1 MIYSLGTC
9 PVRQSGRFSGAE
21 AVELIER
28 DYALQRLRDAVGRAS
43 QGEGLTVL
51 VSGEA
56 GIGKTSLVRRLVGEC
71 GEERILCGGCEALF
85 SPRPLGPVYDMAS
98 AFDTHLQGMLGVDGL
113 RSQLFATL
121 FADLQQSPRTTL
133 LILEDMH
140 WADAATLDLVKY
152 LARRIHQV
160 RALLLLTYRDDEL
173 GERHPLRLVFGDL
186 PADAL
191 IRVPLL
197 PLSEAGVASM
207 AQRSGCLA
215 EGIFAATGGNPFFV
229 TEILGA
235 DGVPATV
242 RDAVLSRAARQPPG
256 VRALLDLV
264 AIVPTRIEISTVDAV
279 LAPTVEEISAA
290 LASGLLTA
298 GSGFYAYRHEL
309 ARISMEQALPEPLAA
324 ALHARVLSCLEA
336 GYDDVA
342 TARLVH
348 HAAGAGDAA
357 AVLKYAPQA
366 AAEAISHGSHCEAAT
381 LYGMALAH
389 AAKLPLKAQAEL
401 FEQRAYQCY
410 LTDQADNAIAAGL
423 QALAIWR
430 ELGSQRQEGHMLRWL
445 SRLHWFAGRNRDAEA
460 YADQAVQLLE
470 SLPADSELAWAL
482 SNRSQL
488 YMLAGRTEDAVAW
501 GTCAIDLAKQ
511 IGDAEVLAH
520 ALNNVGTA
528 LYASGDVGGKAL
540 LEQSLCLALERGYGE
555 HVARAYANLTST
567 EVTIRDYP
575 AAMQTIRAA
584 GVYFAERDFDSWS
597 NYVLAWQSR
606 LDFEQGRWE
615 AAATIAGQLITRPT
629 VAPVTRIP
637 ALAVLARIRLRRGDP
652 GASEL
657 LDEASELARA
667 TGELQRLAPI
677 AAARAEAAWLHGD
690 ACLADPLVQQTYQL
704 AEQLS
709 DRRALGELGFWCW
722 KLGAV
727 QGSYHDEDDPYAL
740 QWDGRWRAAAAIWD
754 RLDCPYMRA
763 VALLD
768 GDEASKLEALATF
781 TALGACATVRRC
793 REQLRQAGVRGV
805 TRGPRATTVANPA
818 GLTLRE
824 RHVMSLLAKGLSNAE
839 IASRIVRSEK
849 TVEHHISAILR
860 KLEVGSR
867 GEAVAAAG
875 RLGLTEQGRV
885 LR

>member
-1 MIYSLGTC
+1 MD
-9 PVRQSGRFSGAE
+9 
-21 AVELIER
+21 LIER

-43 QGEGLTVL
+43 QGAGLTVL

-56 GIGKTSLVRRLVGEC
+56 GIGKTSLVRRLVSEC
-71 GEERILCGGCEALF
+71 SEERVLWGGCEALF
-85 SPRPLGPVYDMAS
+85 SPRPLGPLHDMAN
-98 AFDTHLQGMLGVDGL
+98 AFDTDLQGMLGVDGL
-113 RSQLFATL
+113 RARLFAAVL
-121 FADLQQSPRTTL
+121 ADLQQSPRTTL
-133 LILEDMH
+133 LVLEDMH

-152 LARRIHQV
+152 LARRIHQIH
-160 RALLLLTYRDDEL
+160 ALLLLTYRDDEL

-186 PADAL
+186 PADTL

-197 PLSEAGVASM
+197 PLSEVGVASM
-207 AQRSGCLA
+207 AQRSGCAA

-229 TEILGA
+229 TEVLGA

-242 RDAVLSRAARQPPG
+242 RDAVLSRAARQPPE

-264 AIVPTRIEISTVDAV
+264 AIVPTRIEVSTVDAL
-279 LAPTVEEISAA
+279 LAPTVEGISTA
-290 LASGLLTA
+290 LACGLLTA
-298 GSGFYAYRHEL
+298 ENGFYAYRHEL

-336 GYDDVA
+336 SHDEVA
-342 TARLVH
+342 MARLVH

-366 AAEAISHGSHCEAAT
+366 AAEAISHGSHSEAAT
-381 LYGMALAH
+381 LYAMALAH
-389 AAKLPLKAQAEL
+389 AEKLPRQAQAEL
-401 FEQRAYQCY
+401 LEQRAYQCY
-410 LTDQADNAIAAGL
+410 LTDQADIAIAASL
-423 QALAIWR
+423 RALAIWR
-430 ELGSQRQEGHMLRWL
+430 ELGNKRQEGHMLRWL
-445 SRLHWFAGRNRDAEA
+445 SRMHWFVGRNGEAEV
-460 YADQAVQLLE
+460 YADQAVQLLR
-470 SLPADSELAWAL
+470 SLPPDSELAWAL

-488 YMLAGRTEDAVAW
+488 YMLAGRTEEAVAW
-501 GTCAIDLAKQ
+501 GADAIDLAKQ

-528 LYASGDVGGKAL
+528 LYASGDVEGKAL
-540 LEQSLCLALERGYGE
+540 LDQSLHLALERGYGE
-555 HVARAYANLTST
+555 HVARAYANLTSA
-567 EVTIRDYP
+567 EVIVRDYP
-575 AAMQTIRAA
+575 AALQTIRAA
-584 GVYFAERDFDSWS
+584 RVYFADRDLDSWA

-606 LDFEQGRWE
+606 LDFEQGRWD
-615 AAATIAGQLITRPT
+615 AAATLAGQLITRST

-657 LDEASELARA
+657 LDEASELAST

-677 AAARAEAAWLHGD
+677 AAARAEAAWLRGD
-690 ACLADPLVQQTYQL
+690 THLTDALVLHAYDLAKQL
-704 AEQLS
+704 R

-727 QGSYHDEDDPYAL
+727 QERYQDVEDPYAL
-740 QWDGRWRAAAAIWD
+740 QWDGDWRAAAAAWEQ
-754 RLDCPYMRA
+754 LGCPYMRA
-763 VALLD
+763 FALLD
-768 GDEASKLEALATF
+768 GDEASKLEALAMF
-781 TALGACATVRRC
+781 TTLGAFATVKRC

-805 TRGPRATTVANPA
+805 TRGPRATTAASPA

-824 RHVMSLLAKGLSNAE
+824 RHVMTLLAKGLSNAE

-860 KLEVGSR
+860 KLDVGSR

-875 RLGLTEQGRV
+875 RLGLTEQGRA
-885 LR
+885 